1 MSSNCEVR
9 EMRNAVTVLN
19 IIRDHSRNRSLESY
33 VIRKAVTRS
42 SVGGRWK
49 SAQSGNSLAA
59 HPTVC
64 SVRWGA
70 HGKGPNGTSPGA
82 YPTNRTPRMGAPHQ
96 GAFLVYIEGDA
107 SRINKRAVDGF
118 TKLSTAP

>member
-42 SVGGRWK
+42 SVGGARK
-49 SAQSGNSLAA
+49 RAKRYLAGRLPYESYAKDGRTASGSLSCV
-59 HPTVC
+59 H
-64 SVRWGA
+64 RG
-70 HGKGPNGTSPGA
+70 
-82 YPTNRTPRMGAPHQ
+82 RRIPHQ
-96 GAFLVYIEGDA
+96 QA
-107 SRINKRAVDGF
+107 SSGWLHKAIHCSLTYTFPKVIRSPPIPG
-118 TKLSTAP
+118 